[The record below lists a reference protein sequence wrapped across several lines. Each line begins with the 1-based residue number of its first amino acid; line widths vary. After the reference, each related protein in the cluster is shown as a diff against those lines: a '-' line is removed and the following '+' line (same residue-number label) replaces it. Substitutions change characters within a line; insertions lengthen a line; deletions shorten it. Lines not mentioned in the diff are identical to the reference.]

1 MKKVLMKIADFITRP
16 AKNTKRLQE
25 IAIICALAGSRVAN
39 KISYQLI
46 VVVGILGLLITILAM
61 IKHMKSNYRES
72 LYGILVLALIALF
85 FISLSMTALLKN
97 QFPQFENLIMVGY
110 IYEGLF
116 ILIVIIFGSVSM
128 YKMGNTKQL
137 WSMTIL
143 FLIVIVIVAFIGYEI
158 YKRKQGMA
166 NIGSLIFMFC

>member
-1 MKKVLMKIADFITRP
+1 MKKVLMKIVDFITRP

-46 VVVGILGLLITILAM
+46 VGVGIFGLLITILAM
-61 IKHMKSNYRES
+61 IKHMKSNYRKS
-72 LYGILVLALIALF
+72 PYGILVLVLIALF

-97 QFPQFENLIMVGY
+97 QFPQFKNLIMIGY

-116 ILIVIIFGSVSM
+116 ILMAAIFGIISM
-128 YKMGNTKQL
+128 YKMGNMKQL
-137 WSMTIL
+137 WFMIIL
-143 FLIVIVIVAFIGYEI
+143 LIIGIVIVVFIGY
-158 YKRKQGMA
+158 
-166 NIGSLIFMFC
+166 